1 MDGMIIGVMKR
12 RIKKYKEIIKTLLEE
27 KSLTDEQL
35 SFLKKEKVVK

>member
-1 MDGMIIGVMKR
+1 MIIGVMKR

>member
-1 MDGMIIGVMKR
+1 MIIGMMKK
-12 RIKKYKEIIKTLLEE
+12 RIEKYKEIIKTLLEE

>member
-1 MDGMIIGVMKR
+1 MIIGIMKR
-12 RIKKYKEIIKTLLEE
+12 RIEKYKEIIRTLLEE